1 MKHIQQKFHCLVQIV
16 IEGPCGY
23 RSYHFWARTSITF
36 LAALCETLC
45 ITICM
50 YVKVR
55 KTVGITN
62 LPERPSWKNTL
73 VPILW
78 IYCSSILWALRGIC
92 SKYIHEF
99 ECFRSSR
106 GTNYSFPECT
116 CIFLTVKKGK
126 LFFWRKKENSPA
138 FKIFSF
144 HQRGSIFFFIS
155 AISFQVQF
163 DNSFMDLRD
172 GF

>member
-1 MKHIQQKFHCLVQIV
+1 
-16 IEGPCGY
+16 
-23 RSYHFWARTSITF
+23 
-36 LAALCETLC
+36 
-45 ITICM
+45 M
-50 YVKVR
+50 YKVR

-62 LPERPSWKNTL
+62 LPERPSGKNTL

-78 IYCSSILWALRGIC
+78 TYCSSLLWALRGIF

-116 CIFLTVKKGK
+116 CILLNREKRKIIFFEEKKIVR
-126 LFFWRKKENSPA
+126 LSRLSA
-138 FKIFSF
+138 FY

-155 AISFQVQF
+155 AISFQVPL
-163 DNSFMDLRD
+163 DNSFMDLRE
-172 GF
+172 GFLLKHKTFDWIIAN

>member
-1 MKHIQQKFHCLVQIV
+1 
-16 IEGPCGY
+16 
-23 RSYHFWARTSITF
+23 
-36 LAALCETLC
+36 
-45 ITICM
+45 M
-50 YVKVR
+50 YLKVR

-78 IYCSSILWALRGIC
+78 TYCSSILWALRGIC

-144 HQRGSIFFFIS
+144 LHQRGSIFF
-155 AISFQVQF
+155 SFQQF
-163 DNSFMDLRD
+163 HFRYNLTIVSWIWEMGSNVGDILNFMDLMYTL
-172 GF
+172 